1 MKFMPS
7 AIDNNFQQR
16 VKDSFAR
23 QQAMATLGI
32 QLQSVEAGRVVLAM
46 PYQGTLTQQH
56 GFLHA
61 GIISTALDS
70 ACGYAA
76 FSLMPTDAA
85 VLSIEFKVN
94 LLSPA
99 RGQHFRF
106 EAEVLKPGRT
116 ITVAEGKAYA
126 LQDDKKKLI
135 ASMTA
140 SLMAV
145 YERAGIQH

>member
-1 MKFMPS
+1 MPS

-46 PYQGTLTQQH
+46 PYQDTLTQQH